1 MFIETNNETTGP
13 DDEEEREEDSDED
26 GVSML
31 AHTLHHNHITWDNL
45 TLFLEF
51 CPPDHIFT
59 TALSHTLHYDNTANT
74 APRTRGHS
82 L

>member
-31 AHTLHHNHITWDNL
+31 AHTLHHNHIT
-45 TLFLEF
+45 
-51 CPPDHIFT
+51 
-59 TALSHTLHYDNTANT
+59 
-74 APRTRGHS
+74 
-82 L
+82 

>member
-45 TLFLEF
+45 TLHCGKVCGQIWTFLKLKLEV
-51 CPPDHIFT
+51 
-59 TALSHTLHYDNTANT
+59 
-74 APRTRGHS
+74 R
-82 L
+82 

>member
-31 AHTLHHNHITWDNL
+31 AHTCNHITWDNL